1 MVLVLF
7 VFNVCKLSLRKRGRC
22 SLEKVEA
29 GRTML
34 TRNLSSGSLLVA
46 VGLLLVGCAE
56 PKFYPVRGEVVIYG
70 VGPLTEGEVQFRPL
84 KRPDLVASG
93 KVGKDGKFSASTP
106 DHGEGVL
113 EGDCQIAVI
122 AISKDGKPLIA
133 ERYGDFAKSDR
144 NTTVAARDENYC
156 MIQVSKN

>member
-1 MVLVLF
+1 M
-7 VFNVCKLSLRKRGRC
+7 LS
-22 SLEKVEA
+22 
-29 GRTML
+29 
-34 TRNLSSGSLLVA
+34 RNLTSGSLLVA

-93 KVGKDGKFSASTP
+93 KVGKDGKFSVSTP

-133 ERYGDFAKSDR
+133 ERYGDFEKSDR
-144 NTTVAARDENYC
+144 STTVAARDENYC